1 MQRYASCSAALLP
14 CRPAASLLAALP
26 PSCRPPSLPPTLS
39 TARPPLCHAATAFF
53 RAAEED
59 HVEVLR
65 LLMEEKVNMNKTSQG
80 LLPIHAA
87 ARRGHIEATQVRGV
101 P

>member
-1 MQRYASCSAALLP
+1 
-14 CRPAASLLAALP
+14 
-26 PSCRPPSLPPTLS
+26 
-39 TARPPLCHAATAFF
+39 
-53 RAAEED
+53 
-59 HVEVLR
+59 VEVLR